1 MDNLGTD
8 KDKDLDIK
16 EENKKLNDINEKEND
31 IINKENN
38 LSNKNLN
45 EKLIYNSISKSF
57 ESEQNDKQENINNE
71 EINNNIIQTEEYKNK
86 AQQKEEENLNNNIE
100 DKKDKEEP
108 ENKKKEKKTKEKNK
122 SEFIVREPNKKPVLG
137 PLLKSQLKPSI
148 NKIKNK
154 SIEKTIKTLL
164 NSDENNN
171 QSEEKNINKNKFID
185 KLRDF
190 KRELSEKEEMNKYI
204 KKKNIFEFTFKNYED
219 SKNNRYKNTN
229 KDSDLFNFN
238 VKDSLKDNK
247 YKELKE
253 KYFNSNK
260 NEFSPND
267 KKVDYKLH
275 IFMEKEKPITSYK
288 QSPQKK
294 FIDNYNYRSLSKKP
308 LIYRK
313 NSPKIRK
320 NLRNNDI
327 FRLMNSMGNLGV
339 ILNKFKKSNNYEI
352 QKNNVENNKIDYIY
366 IIANKNQYKNN
377 YNNKNKIFNSSI
389 FENSKKLQNLMNDV
403 FHEIKQNNK
412 KSSSKKYEFKS
423 RLLNI
428 KSKITSQSVNRY
440 NKKSFRKNQL
450 NVHRYTPK
458 KSSNLN
464 FDELLNLCSKENLKS
479 YYTNSRKN

>member
-389 FENSKKLQNLMNDV
+389 FVNIKKLQNLMNDV

>member
-8 KDKDLDIK
+8 KDKDIEIK

-31 IINKENN
+31 FINKENN

-71 EINNNIIQTEEYKNK
+71 EINNNILQTEENKNK

-288 QSPQKK
+288 QNPQKK

>member
-389 FENSKKLQNLMNDV
+389 FENSKKLRTLMNDV

-412 KSSSKKYEFKS
+412 KSSSKNYEFKS

>member
-8 KDKDLDIK
+8 KDKEKEIE

-57 ESEQNDKQENINNE
+57 ESEKNDKQENINNE
-71 EINNNIIQTEEYKNK
+71 DINNNILKTEENKNNS
-86 AQQKEEENLNNNIE
+86 QQKEEGNLNNNIE
-100 DKKDKEEP
+100 DKKEKG
-108 ENKKKEKKTKEKNK
+108 ENKKKEEKTKEKNK
-122 SEFIVREPNKKPVLG
+122 NEYIVREPNKKPVLN
-137 PLLKSQLKPSI
+137 PLVKSQLKPSI

-171 QSEEKNINKNKFID
+171 QGEEQNNNKNKFID
-185 KLRDF
+185 KLKEF
-190 KRELSEKEEMNKYI
+190 KKELSEKEEMNKNI

-219 SKNNRYKNTN
+219 NKNNRYKNTN
-229 KDSDLFNFN
+229 KDSDVFNFN
-238 VKDSLKDNK
+238 VKDSLNSK

-253 KYFNSNK
+253 KYFKPNK
-260 NEFSPND
+260 NEFSLNN
-267 KKVDYKLH
+267 KNADYKLH
-275 IFMEKEKPITSYK
+275 NIFIEKEKPITSYN

-313 NSPKIRK
+313 NSPKMRK

-327 FRLMNSMGNLGV
+327 FILMNSMDNLGV
-339 ILNKFKKSNNYEI
+339 ILNKFKKSNNYDF
-352 QKNNVENNKIDYIY
+352 QKNNDENNKIDYIY
-366 IIANKNQYKNN
+366 NSASKNQYKIN
-377 YNNKNKIFNSSI
+377 YYKNKTFNSSI

-403 FHEIKQNNK
+403 FHEIKQNSR

-440 NKKSFRKNQL
+440 NKKSFTKNHL
-450 NVHRYTPK
+450 NTHRYTPK

-464 FDELLNLCSKENLKS
+464 FDELLNLCSKENLRS